1 MDALKIENLTKNY
14 PNFTLD
20 NVSFSVPGGS
30 VVGLIGE
37 NGAGKTTVLKA
48 ALGLMKPDRGRVEI
62 FGKDVTTITGA
73 EKSRIGVVLDDVCL
87 PESVTVKKVG
97 NIMGGM
103 IAGWDGARYAELMR
117 RFALPADKEI
127 GKLSKGMKMKTA
139 IAVAMSH
146 GAKLLILDE
155 ATSGLDP
162 VARDEIL
169 DLLYEFVTDDEHAV
183 LMSSHIVED
192 LRKICDHV
200 VFIHGGKIVFRK
212 TSDELRDGYAVAGC
226 SDEQLAQL
234 PQGSVIRVRRTP
246 YSLSVLMDRSVAE
259 KCGLPYERAG
269 IEDIMLFY
277 IKGEEK

>member
-1 MDALKIENLTKNY
+1 MDTLKIEDLTKTY

-62 FGKDVTTITGA
+62 FGKDVATITGA

-103 IAGWDGARYAELMR
+103 IAGWDGARYAELIR
-117 RFALPADKEI
+117 RFALPADREI

-200 VFIHGGKIVFRK
+200 VFIHCGKIVFRK

-226 SDEQLAQL
+226 SDEQLALL

-246 YSLSVLMDRSVAE
+246 YSLSVLMDRGVAE

>member
-1 MDALKIENLTKNY
+1 MDALKIENLTKTY

-117 RFALPADKEI
+117 RFGGTYREDNKVKRILI
-127 GKLSKGMKMKTA
+127 MSKGYRSRLGRHDKTA
-139 IAVAMSH
+139 QNMSF
-146 GAKLLILDE
+146 APFLQY
-155 ATSGLDP
+155 T
-162 VARDEIL
+162 
-169 DLLYEFVTDDEHAV
+169 
-183 LMSSHIVED
+183 
-192 LRKICDHV
+192 
-200 VFIHGGKIVFRK
+200 
-212 TSDELRDGYAVAGC
+212 
-226 SDEQLAQL
+226 
-234 PQGSVIRVRRTP
+234 VRP
-246 YSLSVLMDRSVAE
+246 
-259 KCGLPYERAG
+259 
-269 IEDIMLFY
+269 
-277 IKGEEK
+277 